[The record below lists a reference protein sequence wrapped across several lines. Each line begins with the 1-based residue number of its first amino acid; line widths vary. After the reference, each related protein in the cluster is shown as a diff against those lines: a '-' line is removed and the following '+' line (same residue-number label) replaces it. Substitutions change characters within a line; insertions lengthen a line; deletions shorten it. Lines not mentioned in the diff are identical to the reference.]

1 VSASNGLPGD
11 RRLGR
16 YEIVAELGK
25 GAMGT
30 VYKANDPLLERTVA
44 LKTINVAV
52 SAEEMAEYEARFYQE
67 AKAAGGLNHPNIVTI
82 YDVGKTGTLP
92 YLAMEYLEGSELNAM
107 LRQSKPLAP
116 AHAVEIAAQ
125 VADGLAY
132 AHERGVVHRDVKPAN
147 IMVVRGG
154 LVKIAD
160 FGVARMRSSELGAD
174 RDVVGSPRYM
184 SPEQLLR
191 KRAEHRSD
199 IFSLGVVLYEM
210 LTGVPPFTGADLN
223 AIVVQIVN
231 AEPPPPGRSVA
242 DLPETL
248 DSIVMKALAK
258 APEDRYQSAR
268 ELAADL
274 RECRKR
280 MGATTRL
287 ADLAL
292 PASRKAERSPDE
304 SVRSS
309 PEGSAVPEEQ
319 RLEPADDEHAS
330 TLGLSR
336 DFDSLSA
343 TARLAAETGVLGAFA
358 SFIGASGAPNALP
371 AREGSAA
378 SGGTPNALPAAA
390 APAASAAVST
400 PPAPQRD
407 IEQTDLK
414 AVWSSTDRV
423 VFGASVAV
431 ALVIA
436 VAIVVV

>member
-1 VSASNGLPGD
+1 MSASDGLPAD

-16 YEIVAELGK
+16 YEIAAELGK

-44 LKTINVAV
+44 LKTINLAV

-82 YDVGKTGTLP
+82 YDVGKTGTVP
-92 YLAMEYLEGSELNAM
+92 YLAMEYLEGSELNAV
-107 LRQSKPLAP
+107 LRHSKPLAP
-116 AHAVEIAAQ
+116 AHAVEIAVQ
-125 VADGLAY
+125 VAEGLAY

-184 SPEQLLR
+184 SPEQVLR

-210 LTGVPPFTGADLN
+210 LTGAPPFTGADLN
-223 AIVVQIVN
+223 AIVFQIVN
-231 AEPPPPGRSVA
+231 VEPPPPGRSVA
-242 DLPETL
+242 GLPERL
-248 DSIVMKALAK
+248 DSIVMKTLAK

-274 RECRKR
+274 RECRR
-280 MGATTRL
+280 SIADTTKL
-287 ADLAL
+287 AELVL
-292 PASRKAERSPDE
+292 PERTKSGRPE
-304 SVRSS
+304 EPVRSS
-309 PEGSAVPEEQ
+309 AGASVVSEEQ
-319 RLEPADDEHAS
+319 VLEPEHDEHS
-330 TLGLSR
+330 RTLGLSR

-358 SFIGASGAPNALP
+358 SFISASGAPHAAP
-371 AREGSAA
+371 DGSAA
-378 SGGTPNALPAAA
+378 LAADATPAAPPDT
-390 APAASAAVST
+390 APPVASAPVSGAST
-400 PPAPQRD
+400 TASAR
-407 IEQTDLK
+407 EQTDIK
-414 AVWSSTDRV
+414 AAWNATDRL

-431 ALVIA
+431 AFVIA